1 MTRGVE
7 STQERCTG
15 GGAICGSR
23 VSIGKGDAFLAD
35 SVDMGRFVI
44 ARALAGEIGVAE
56 VVGIKEDDIGPFFLR

>member
-1 MTRGVE
+1 M
-7 STQERCTG
+7 
-15 GGAICGSR
+15 CGSR
-23 VSIGKGDAFLAD
+23 VSIGKGDAFLSD